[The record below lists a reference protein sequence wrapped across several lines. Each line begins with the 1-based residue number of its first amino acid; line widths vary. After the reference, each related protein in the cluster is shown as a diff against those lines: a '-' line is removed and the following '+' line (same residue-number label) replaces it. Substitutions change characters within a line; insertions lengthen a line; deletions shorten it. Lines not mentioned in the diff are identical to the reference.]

1 MPDGERVAMMHA
13 VSPKYVPRNHLMQAA
28 ITAAENDDTGPLER
42 LMEVM
47 LQPYDEQPDAEAQG
61 FASPTPREQLR
72 PGVVM
77 LS

>member
-1 MPDGERVAMMHA
+1 
-13 VSPKYVPRNHLMQAA
+13 
-28 ITAAENDDTGPLER
+28 
-42 LMEVM
+42 MEVM